1 MCKVHERYNGYF
13 GTKFMKNKKKYVFYP
28 DKTIGD
34 ASLIKTYKLLLSD
47 TFKNISN
54 ETISQYCLHNKV
66 IQL

>member
-1 MCKVHERYNGYF
+1 
-13 GTKFMKNKKKYVFYP
+13 MKNKKKYVFYP